1 MADEF
6 TIESLHRAIDALNI
20 IDIEPYPRY
29 AISGGVLVR
38 IRSPGQP
45 PEFENDAGEW
55 DILEPAMLHDGYL
68 VDKNGRRC

>member
-38 IRSPGQP
+38 IRSPGHP

-55 DILEPAMLHDGYL
+55 KIIEPVMPPDDYL
-68 VDKNGRRC
+68 VDINGRRC